1 MNRRQFLGTAAAL
14 PLLDPQ
20 RVLGANDRIR
30 LGFIGTGGR
39 GTWLLGYELPGAEV
53 VAVADCARDRVEAVA
68 KAHPEGA
75 RWTKYT
81 DYRRLLEH
89 EKLDAVFVETTTHAR
104 VLIAMSALQAGLDVY
119 AEKPLT
125 LTVGEGLALR
135 QAVRKYKRVLQTG
148 TQQRSIPANVYAS
161 KLVREGAIG
170 FVHTVIACNFE
181 PPETWIPRAPMA
193 MPEGLDWEQWC
204 NQTELRAYHSDLQH
218 RWGWYRDY
226 DGAGQSWGVTGWGTH
241 ALDQVQCALGTDA
254 TGPTEIWQEEAGA
267 TKPVFLRYMNGTVL
281 KLIGPHRDHADLGA
295 IFYGT
300 NGQIEI
306 KRGIFTTDRP
316 ELLKGAPEP
325 TPEGRGED
333 LFHLVN
339 FLDCLRSRQLP
350 NANFEVGHRSTTVCH
365 LINICR
371 ELARPL
377 RWDPGHER
385 FFNDS
390 DANALLTRTRRQG
403 YELPKIEA

>member
-1 MNRRQFLGTAAAL
+1 MNRRQFLATAASL
-14 PLLDPQ
+14 PLLDAQ
-20 RVLGANDRIR
+20 RVLGANDRIQ

-39 GTWLLGYELPGAEV
+39 GQWLLGYELPGAEV
-53 VAVADCARDRVEAVA
+53 VAVTDCARDRVEAVA

-125 LTVGEGLALR
+125 LTVGEGVALR

-181 PPETWIPRAPMA
+181 PPATWIPRAPMA
-193 MPEGLDWEQWC
+193 MPEGLDWDAWC
-204 NQTELRAYHSDLQH
+204 NQTELRPYHSDLQH

-281 KLIGPHRDHADLGA
+281 KLIGTKRDHADLGA

-300 NGQIEI
+300 NGRIEI
-306 KRGIFTTDRP
+306 KRGVFETDRP

-333 LFHLVN
+333 LFHMVN
-339 FLDCLRSRQLP
+339 FLDCMRSRKLP
-350 NANFEVGHRSTTVCH
+350 NAHFEVGQRSTTVCH

>member
-1 MNRRQFLGTAAAL
+1 MNRRQFLGSAAAL
-14 PLLDPQ
+14 PLLNPQ
-20 RVLGANDRIR
+20 RVMGANDRIR

-39 GTWLLGYELPGAEV
+39 GSWLLGYELPGAEV
-53 VAVADCARDRVEAVA
+53 VAVADCAQSKLEAAV
-68 KAHPEGA
+68 KAHPESA
-75 RWTKYT
+75 RWTKYN

-89 EKLDAVFVETTTHAR
+89 EKLDAVFVETCTHAR
-104 VLIAMSALQAGLDVY
+104 VLILMHALQAGLDVY
-119 AEKPLT
+119 GEKPLT
-125 LTVGEGLALR
+125 LTVAEGITLR
-135 QAVRKYKRVLQTG
+135 RAVQKYQRVLQTG
-148 TQQRSIPANVYAS
+148 TQQRSMPANMYAS

-181 PPETWIPRAPMA
+181 PPMTWIPRAPMA
-193 MPEGLDWEQWC
+193 IPEGLDWEQWC
-204 NQTELRAYHSDLQH
+204 NQTELRQYHPELQYG
-218 RWGWYRDY
+218 WGSYRAY
-226 DGAGQSWGVTGWGTH
+226 DGGGQSWGVTGWGTH

-254 TGPTEIWQEEAGA
+254 TGPTEIWQEETGA
-267 TKPVFLRYMNGTVL
+267 TKPVFLRYMSGTVL
-281 KLIGPHRDHADLGA
+281 KLIGPKRDHADLGA

-300 NGQIEI
+300 NGRIEI
-306 KRGIFTTDRP
+306 KRGVWETDRP
-316 ELLKGAPEP
+316 ELMKGAPDP

-339 FLDCLRSRQLP
+339 FLDCMRSRQLP
-350 NANFEVGHRSTTVCH
+350 NAHFEVGHRSTTVCQ

-390 DANALLTRTRRQG
+390 EADGLLHRARRKG
-403 YELPKIEA
+403 YELPPIEA

>member
-125 LTVGEGLALR
+125 LTVGEGVALR
-135 QAVRKYKRVLQTG
+135 
-148 TQQRSIPANVYAS
+148 
-161 KLVREGAIG
+161 
-170 FVHTVIACNFE
+170 
-181 PPETWIPRAPMA
+181 
-193 MPEGLDWEQWC
+193 
-204 NQTELRAYHSDLQH
+204 
-218 RWGWYRDY
+218 
-226 DGAGQSWGVTGWGTH
+226 
-241 ALDQVQCALGTDA
+241 
-254 TGPTEIWQEEAGA
+254 
-267 TKPVFLRYMNGTVL
+267 
-281 KLIGPHRDHADLGA
+281 
-295 IFYGT
+295 
-300 NGQIEI
+300 
-306 KRGIFTTDRP
+306 
-316 ELLKGAPEP
+316 
-325 TPEGRGED
+325 
-333 LFHLVN
+333 
-339 FLDCLRSRQLP
+339 
-350 NANFEVGHRSTTVCH
+350 
-365 LINICR
+365 
-371 ELARPL
+371 L
-377 RWDPGHER
+377 RWP
-385 FFNDS
+385 
-390 DANALLTRTRRQG
+390 LVCC
-403 YELPKIEA
+403 P